1 MDEQNRKRVTIVVPT
16 YNEEENVIPLAEAI
30 GEQMNVLAAY
40 DYEILFIDNAST
52 DATREKIEGL
62 CAADPRVK
70 AIFNLCNFGQF
81 RSPYHGL
88 CAATGDCAIL
98 LCADFQ
104 DPVALI
110 PKLLAKWEEGN
121 KVVCAVKTRSRE
133 NPLKRLART
142 CYYKLLCAM
151 SAVKQIEH
159 FTGFGLYDRSFIE
172 VLRQR
177 RDPEPYLRGI
187 VAELAPSPALVP
199 YKQERRRAGKS
210 HNRFSTLYDAAM
222 LGFTSYAKAP
232 IRLMMCFG
240 LFFLLASLTGGVF
253 SLVLGLKGQLPTWL
267 LILSAV
273 GFFGALDMIF
283 LSIIGEYALAA
294 ARAKRAGEPLVIE
307 ERRLNFDGD
316 ARE

>member
-1 MDEQNRKRVTIVVPT
+1 MDEQNRKRVSIVVPT
-16 YNEEENVIPLAEAI
+16 YNEEENVAPLAEALR
-30 GEQMNVLAAY
+30 EQMNALAAY

-52 DATREKIEGL
+52 DATREKIEAL

-70 AIFNLCNFGQF
+70 AIFNVCNFGQF

-88 CAATGDCAIL
+88 CAAEGDCAIL

-104 DPVALI
+104 DPVELI
-110 PKLLAKWEEGN
+110 PALLEKWEQGH
-121 KVVCAVKTRSRE
+121 KVVCAVKTRSAE
-133 NPLKRLART
+133 NPLKRLVRT
-142 CYYKLLCAM
+142 CYYKLLCAA
-151 SAVKQIEH
+151 SSVRQIEH
-159 FTGFGLYDRSFIE
+159 FTGFGLYDHSFLE

-199 YKQERRRAGKS
+199 YKQPRRRAGKS
-210 HNRFSTLYDAAM
+210 HNRLSTLYDAAM

-232 IRLMMCFG
+232 VRLMMCLG
-240 LFFLLASLTGGVF
+240 VIFLLAALTGGVF
-253 SLVLGLKGQLPTWL
+253 SLVLGLSGRLPLWL
-267 LILSAV
+267 PILSAI

-283 LSIIGEYALAA
+283 LSIVGEYVLAA
-294 ARAKRAGEPLVIE
+294 ARERRAGEPLVIE

>member
-1 MDEQNRKRVTIVVPT
+1 MEDVIRKRVSIVVPT
-16 YNEEENVIPLAEAI
+16 YNEEENVVALTGAI
-30 GEQMNVLAAY
+30 GEQMKALAAY

-62 CAADPRVK
+62 CASDAHVK
-70 AIFNLCNFGQF
+70 AIFNAANFGQF

-104 DPVALI
+104 DPVELI
-110 PKLLAKWEEGN
+110 PELLKKWEEGHQ
-121 KVVCAVKTRSRE
+121 VVCAVKTRSCE

-151 SAVKQIEH
+151 SAVRQIEH
-159 FTGFGLYDRSFIE
+159 FTGFGLYDRSFLE

-199 YKQERRRAGKS
+199 YKQPRRRAGKS
-210 HNRFSTLYDAAM
+210 HNRLSTLYDAAM

-240 LFFLLASLTGGVF
+240 LIFLLASLTGGVF
-253 SLVLGLKGQLPTWL
+253 SLVLGLKGQLPMWL
-267 LILSAV
+267 LVLSVV
-273 GFFGALDMIF
+273 GFFGALDMIC
-283 LSIIGEYALAA
+283 LSIVGEYVLAA
-294 ARAKRAGEPLVIE
+294 ARGKREGESLVIE
-307 ERRLNFDGD
+307 ERRLNFGDD

>member
-16 YNEEENVIPLAEAI
+16 YNEEENVAPLAEAI
-30 GEQMNVLAAY
+30 GEQMKALAAY

-52 DATREKIEGL
+52 DATREKIEAL

-70 AIFNLCNFGQF
+70 AIFNVCNFGQF

-88 CAATGDCAIL
+88 CAAEGDCAIL

-104 DPVALI
+104 DPVELI
-110 PKLLAKWEEGN
+110 PALLEKWEQGH

-142 CYYKLLCAM
+142 CYYKLLGAM

-159 FTGFGLYDRSFIE
+159 YTGFGLYDRSFIE

-187 VAELAPSPALVP
+187 VAELAPSPAIVP
-199 YKQERRRAGKS
+199 YRQERRRAGKS

-222 LGFTSYAKAP
+222 LGFTSCAKAP
-232 IRLMMCFG
+232 IRFMMCLG
-240 LFFLLASLTGGVF
+240 VIFLLAALTGGVF
-253 SLVLGLKGQLPTWL
+253 SLVLGLSGQLPLWL
-267 LILSAV
+267 PILSAV

-283 LSIIGEYALAA
+283 LSVVGEYVLAA
-294 ARAKRAGEPLVIE
+294 ARGKRAGEPLVIE
-307 ERRLNFDGD
+307 ERRLNFD